1 MQRLYTLGL
10 LGEPASRQRAGN
22 FSQRPYAVLRLTGG
36 MKVTTN
42 LTKLTEALKTHAR
55 SFDDNVYSI
64 GVGDILEYI
73 ETDLRSAFPDLFNQ
87 VAALDPAI
95 LAIEIADAIGE
106 IGILEMVEQSI
117 LETIRKQVE
126 ARRAAL
132 RDALSERD
140 FIEEVRA

>member
-1 MQRLYTLGL
+1 MNT
-10 LGEPASRQRAGN
+10 N
-22 FSQRPYAVLRLTGG
+22 FTQLA
-36 MKVTTN
+36 
-42 LTKLTEALKTHAR
+42 EALKTHAR
-55 SFDDNVYSI
+55 SFDDNIYSI

-73 ETDLRSAFPDLFNQ
+73 QTDLRSAFPDLFNQ
-87 VAALDPAI
+87 VAALDPTI

-106 IGILEMVEQSI
+106 IGILEMVEGSI
-117 LETIRKQVE
+117 LETIREQVE

>member
-1 MQRLYTLGL
+1 M
-10 LGEPASRQRAGN
+10 
-22 FSQRPYAVLRLTGG
+22 
-36 MKVTTN
+36 TTN

-73 ETDLRSAFPDLFNQ
+73 ETDLRSAFPDLFTQ
-87 VAALDPAI
+87 VAALDPTA

>member
-1 MQRLYTLGL
+1 M
-10 LGEPASRQRAGN
+10 
-22 FSQRPYAVLRLTGG
+22 
-36 MKVTTN
+36 TTN
-42 LTKLTEALKTHAR
+42 FPKLAEALKTHAR

-106 IGILEMVEQSI
+106 IGILEMVEGSI
-117 LETIRKQVE
+117 LETIRKHVE
-126 ARRAAL
+126 ARRDAL

>member
-1 MQRLYTLGL
+1 MNT
-10 LGEPASRQRAGN
+10 N
-22 FSQRPYAVLRLTGG
+22 FTQLA
-36 MKVTTN
+36 
-42 LTKLTEALKTHAR
+42 EALKTHAR
-55 SFDDNVYSI
+55 SFDDNIYSI

-73 ETDLRSAFPDLFNQ
+73 ETDLRTAFPDLFTQ
-87 VAALDPAI
+87 VAALDPTV

>member
-1 MQRLYTLGL
+1 MST
-10 LGEPASRQRAGN
+10 N
-22 FSQRPYAVLRLTGG
+22 F
-36 MKVTTN
+36 
-42 LTKLTEALKTHAR
+42 TELAQALKTHAR

-64 GVGDILEYI
+64 GVGDILEYT
-73 ETDLRSAFPDLFNQ
+73 ETDLRTAFPDLFTQ
-87 VAALDPAI
+87 VAALDPTV

-126 ARRAAL
+126 ARRDAL

>member
-1 MQRLYTLGL
+1 M
-10 LGEPASRQRAGN
+10 
-22 FSQRPYAVLRLTGG
+22 
-36 MKVTTN
+36 TTN
-42 LTKLTEALKTHAR
+42 FPKLAEALKTHAR

-87 VAALDPAI
+87 VTSLDPTV

-126 ARRAAL
+126 ARRDAL

-140 FIEEVRA
+140 FIEEVCA

>member
-1 MQRLYTLGL
+1 M
-10 LGEPASRQRAGN
+10 
-22 FSQRPYAVLRLTGG
+22 
-36 MKVTTN
+36 TTN
-42 LTKLTEALKTHAR
+42 FPKLADALKTHAR

-73 ETDLRSAFPDLFNQ
+73 ETDLRTAFPDLFTQ
-87 VAALDPAI
+87 VAALDPTA

>member
-1 MQRLYTLGL
+1 M
-10 LGEPASRQRAGN
+10 
-22 FSQRPYAVLRLTGG
+22 
-36 MKVTTN
+36 TTN
-42 LTKLTEALKTHAR
+42 FPKLADALKTHAR
-55 SFDDNVYSI
+55 SFDDNIYSI
-64 GVGDILEYI
+64 GIGDVLEYI
-73 ETDLRSAFPDLFNQ
+73 QTDLRAAFPDLFNQ
-87 VAALDPAI
+87 VAALDPTV

>member
-1 MQRLYTLGL
+1 M
-10 LGEPASRQRAGN
+10 
-22 FSQRPYAVLRLTGG
+22 
-36 MKVTTN
+36 TTN
-42 LTKLTEALKTHAR
+42 FPKLADALKTHAR

-73 ETDLRSAFPDLFNQ
+73 ETDLRTAFPDLFTQ
-87 VAALDPAI
+87 VAALDPTV

>member
-1 MQRLYTLGL
+1 
-10 LGEPASRQRAGN
+10 
-22 FSQRPYAVLRLTGG
+22 

-42 LTKLTEALKTHAR
+42 LTKLAEALKTHAR

-64 GVGDILEYI
+64 GVDDILEYI

-87 VAALDPAI
+87 VTALDPTA

-106 IGILEMVEQSI
+106 IGILEMVEGSI

-126 ARRAAL
+126 ARRDAL

-140 FIEEVRA
+140 FIEEVCA

>member
-1 MQRLYTLGL
+1 M
-10 LGEPASRQRAGN
+10 
-22 FSQRPYAVLRLTGG
+22 
-36 MKVTTN
+36 TTN
-42 LTKLTEALKTHAR
+42 FPKLAEALKTHAR

-87 VAALDPAI
+87 VTALDPAI

-106 IGILEMVEQSI
+106 IGILEMVEQAI
-117 LETIRKQVE
+117 LDTIRKQVE
-126 ARRAAL
+126 ARRGAL

>member
-1 MQRLYTLGL
+1 MNT
-10 LGEPASRQRAGN
+10 N
-22 FSQRPYAVLRLTGG
+22 FNQLA
-36 MKVTTN
+36 
-42 LTKLTEALKTHAR
+42 EALKTHAR
-55 SFDDNVYSI
+55 SFDDNIYSI

-73 ETDLRSAFPDLFNQ
+73 QTDLRAAFPDLFNQ
-87 VAALDPAI
+87 VAALDPTV

-126 ARRAAL
+126 ARRDAL

>member
-1 MQRLYTLGL
+1 M
-10 LGEPASRQRAGN
+10 
-22 FSQRPYAVLRLTGG
+22 
-36 MKVTTN
+36 TTN
-42 LTKLTEALKTHAR
+42 FPKLADALKTHAR
-55 SFDDNVYSI
+55 SFDDNIYSI
-64 GVGDILEYI
+64 GIGDVLEYI
-73 ETDLRSAFPDLFNQ
+73 QTDLRAAFPDLFNQ
-87 VAALDPAI
+87 VAALDPTV

-126 ARRAAL
+126 ARRDAL

>member
-1 MQRLYTLGL
+1 MD
-10 LGEPASRQRAGN
+10 
-22 FSQRPYAVLRLTGG
+22 
-36 MKVTTN
+36 N
-42 LTKLTEALKTHAR
+42 LTKLTDALKTHAH
-55 SFDDNVYSI
+55 SFDDNIYSI

-73 ETDLRSAFPDLFNQ
+73 QTDLRSAFPDLFNQ
-87 VAALDPAI
+87 VTALDPTA

-126 ARRAAL
+126 ARRDAL

>member
-1 MQRLYTLGL
+1 MNT
-10 LGEPASRQRAGN
+10 N
-22 FSQRPYAVLRLTGG
+22 FTELA
-36 MKVTTN
+36 
-42 LTKLTEALKTHAR
+42 EALKTHAR

-73 ETDLRSAFPDLFNQ
+73 ETDLRTAFPDLFTQ
-87 VAALDPAI
+87 VAALDPTV

-106 IGILEMVEQSI
+106 IGILEMVEGSI

-126 ARRAAL
+126 ARRDAL

>member
-1 MQRLYTLGL
+1 M
-10 LGEPASRQRAGN
+10 
-22 FSQRPYAVLRLTGG
+22 
-36 MKVTTN
+36 TTN
-42 LTKLTEALKTHAR
+42 LTKLAEALKTHAR

-64 GVGDILEYI
+64 GVDDILEYI
-73 ETDLRSAFPDLFNQ
+73 ETDLRSAFPDLFNH
-87 VAALDPAI
+87 VTSLDPTV

-126 ARRAAL
+126 ARRDAL

>member
-1 MQRLYTLGL
+1 MNT
-10 LGEPASRQRAGN
+10 N
-22 FSQRPYAVLRLTGG
+22 FTQLA
-36 MKVTTN
+36 
-42 LTKLTEALKTHAR
+42 EALKTHAR

-64 GVGDILEYI
+64 GVGDVLEYI
-73 ETDLRSAFPDLFNQ
+73 QTDLRAAFPDLFNQ
-87 VAALDPAI
+87 VAALDPTV

>member
-1 MQRLYTLGL
+1 V
-10 LGEPASRQRAGN
+10 N
-22 FSQRPYAVLRLTGG
+22 
-36 MKVTTN
+36 TN
-42 LTKLTEALKTHAR
+42 LTKLTQALKTHAR

-64 GVGDILEYI
+64 GVDDILEYI

-87 VAALDPAI
+87 VTALDPTA

-117 LETIRKQVE
+117 LETLRKQVE
-126 ARRAAL
+126 ARRDAL

>member
-1 MQRLYTLGL
+1 M
-10 LGEPASRQRAGN
+10 N
-22 FSQRPYAVLRLTGG
+22 
-36 MKVTTN
+36 N
-42 LTKLTEALKTHAR
+42 LTKLTDALKTHAH
-55 SFDDNVYSI
+55 SFDDNIYSI

-73 ETDLRSAFPDLFNQ
+73 QTDLRSAFPDLFNQ
-87 VAALDPAI
+87 VAALDPTV

>member
-1 MQRLYTLGL
+1 M
-10 LGEPASRQRAGN
+10 N
-22 FSQRPYAVLRLTGG
+22 
-36 MKVTTN
+36 TN
-42 LTKLTEALKTHAR
+42 LTKLTQALKTHAR

-64 GVGDILEYI
+64 GVDDILEYI

-87 VAALDPAI
+87 VTALDPTA

-106 IGILEMVEQSI
+106 IGILEMVEGSI

-126 ARRAAL
+126 ARRDAL

-140 FIEEVRA
+140 FIEEVCA

>member
-1 MQRLYTLGL
+1 MNT
-10 LGEPASRQRAGN
+10 N
-22 FSQRPYAVLRLTGG
+22 FTQLA
-36 MKVTTN
+36 
-42 LTKLTEALKTHAR
+42 EALKTHAR

-64 GVGDILEYI
+64 GVGDVLEYI
-73 ETDLRSAFPDLFNQ
+73 QTDLRTAFPDLFNQ
-87 VAALDPAI
+87 VAALDPTV

>member
-1 MQRLYTLGL
+1 M
-10 LGEPASRQRAGN
+10 
-22 FSQRPYAVLRLTGG
+22 
-36 MKVTTN
+36 TTN
-42 LTKLTEALKTHAR
+42 LTKLAQALKTHAR

-73 ETDLRSAFPDLFNQ
+73 QTDLRSAFPDLFNQ
-87 VAALDPAI
+87 VAALDPTV

>member
-1 MQRLYTLGL
+1 MNT
-10 LGEPASRQRAGN
+10 N
-22 FSQRPYAVLRLTGG
+22 FTQLA
-36 MKVTTN
+36 
-42 LTKLTEALKTHAR
+42 EALKTHAR
-55 SFDDNVYSI
+55 SFDDNIYSI

-73 ETDLRSAFPDLFNQ
+73 QTDLRAAFPDLFNQ
-87 VAALDPAI
+87 VAALDPTV

-126 ARRAAL
+126 ARRDAL